1 MSGERAKRRGDRP
14 YTRHH
19 HSYFVRRARHD
30 KFISSPRSTFIAGV
44 IRIVRA
50 IHGPGAMSAERTVER
65 RIPRDAA
72 VVINILRSMGVKE
85 WEPRVVNQ
93 LMEFVHRASPP
104 PAFRF

>member
-1 MSGERAKRRGDRP
+1 
-14 YTRHH
+14 
-19 HSYFVRRARHD
+19 
-30 KFISSPRSTFIAGV
+30 
-44 IRIVRA
+44 
-50 IHGPGAMSAERTVER
+50 MSAERTVER

-104 PAFRF
+104 PRVFVF